1 MTTPHPTPYPTPH
14 PTPGQPRIIKKYPNR
29 RLYDTQ
35 TSAYVTLAQIKQL
48 VIARQAIA
56 VRDAKTDE
64 DLTRSILLQII
75 LEEEAGGAPLFT
87 EAMLTHIIC
96 FYGHAMQGFL
106 GNYME
111 KNLQML
117 ADFQNRW
124 AAHTAQTPAAWNAFM
139 PGAYAQSAQKI
150 QEQFQEN
157 LRKQSE
163 QMLALFGMRPK
174 N

>member
-1 MTTPHPTPYPTPH
+1 MNTAQSEHAASTAEL
-14 PTPGQPRIIKKYPNR
+14 RIIKKYPNR
-29 RLYDTQ
+29 RLYDTHS
-35 TSAYVTLAQIKQL
+35 SAYVTLAQIKQM
-48 VIARQAIA
+48 VMQRQSIC

-64 DLTRSILLQII
+64 DLTRTILLQII

-87 EAMLTHIIC
+87 EAMLKQIIC

-117 ADFQNRW
+117 ADLQNQW
-124 AAHTAQTPAAWNAFM
+124 VHQTSHNPVAWNAFM
-139 PGAYAQSAQKI
+139 PATYAQSAQKI

-163 QMLALFGMRPK
+163 QMFALFGILPK
-174 N
+174 K